1 ATTRLARA
9 EALRGGQPANDN
21 VGLSESGTLGG
32 FPNPPAMVRGEQS
45 SPAPHAISG
54 VTRWTSDRLAAEIAA
69 LYHQQAARVFTV
81 MDDNL
86 LPLAADDAHAFL
98 RRLAHELRQNRVG
111 PIALSL
117 QLRAD
122 VVTPAVADALVAV
135 GLVRAYVGVDG

>member
-1 ATTRLARA
+1 VHLGFRA
-9 EALRGGQPANDN
+9 ADLVGSTGLRGELQLLLRRRDDAPGPREALRGGAPANDN
-21 VGLSESGTLGG
+21 VAE
-32 FPNPPAMVRGEQS
+32 V
-45 SPAPHAISG
+45 SG
-54 VTRWTSDRLAAEIAA
+54 VTRWTSERLAAEIAS
-69 LYHQQAARVFTV
+69 LYHLQGARVFTV

-86 LPLAADDAHAFL
+86 LPLAPEEAEAFL

-135 GLVRAYVGVDG
+135 A